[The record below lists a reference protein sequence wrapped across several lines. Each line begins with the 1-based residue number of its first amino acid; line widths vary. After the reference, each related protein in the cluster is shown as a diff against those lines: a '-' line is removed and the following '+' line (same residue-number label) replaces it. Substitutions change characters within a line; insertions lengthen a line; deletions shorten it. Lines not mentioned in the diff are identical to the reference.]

1 MDQKLTG
8 KVAVLTGAGS
18 EVGIGMETAL
28 AMAAEGAKIVV
39 NDITK
44 DPDGSW
50 GADRVVKEIEK
61 ANGTAV
67 ANYDSVASMEGG
79 QNIIKTAIDSFGRI
93 DILVNTAGNFK
104 SATIVEL
111 TEEGW
116 DAIHNVHLKGLF
128 ACSQAAVKEMI
139 KQGSGGRIVNFTSIA
154 AYTPD
159 VGPYGPAI
167 AYCAAKAGVLG
178 FTRELSVEM
187 KEYGITANCI
197 SPAAVTTLFPMP
209 GGKGPSPEFV
219 APMVTYLATDEAKD
233 ITGQIFNVMVGDIW
247 VLAPP
252 MQTPGAHQYLHK
264 TGKWTVDELIQIMP
278 RMVQRYL

>member
-1 MDQKLTG
+1 MAQKLAG

-18 EVGIGMETAL
+18 QVGIGRETAL

-50 GADRVVKEIEK
+50 GADRVVKEIEA

-79 QNIIKTAIDSFGRI
+79 QNIIKTAIDNFGRI

-104 SATIVEL
+104 AVPTVDL

-116 DAIHNVHLKGLF
+116 DDIHNVHMKGLF
-128 ACSQAAVKEMI
+128 ACTQAAVKEMI
-139 KQGSGGRIVNFTSIA
+139 KHGSGGRIINFTSIA

-159 VGPYGPAI
+159 IGPYGPSI
-167 AYCAAKAGVLG
+167 AYCSAKAGVLG
-178 FTRELSVEM
+178 FTKMLSVEM
-187 KEYGITANCI
+187 QQYGITANCI

-209 GGKGPSPEFV
+209 GGKGPKPENV
-219 APMVTYLATDEAKD
+219 APMVVYLATDEAKD
-233 ITGQIFNVMVGDIW
+233 ITGMIFRVMAGDIW

-252 MQTPGAHQYLHK
+252 MQTPGPHQYLHK
-264 TGKWTVDELIQIMP
+264 IDKWTVDELIQIMP